1 MSSISQMTKDEEKE
15 LNEWY
20 GSNKVTNIIQQVNV
34 KILDEN
40 NKINEWIV
48 KNEENDNNIN
58 KNNK

>member
-1 MSSISQMTKDEEKE
+1 MSSISQMTKDEDEE